1 MTKNI
6 IHTFLFRI
14 LVPIPYGT
22 LIYLLLLLINN
33 NLLIINESFISAEL
47 FFCIGLTYITLEANR
62 LSSLVF
68 FKKNTLSTAAIFSQL
83 GLNLAISL
91 IVVYCSLMLYFIAF
105 LGYSSMAGFSNEI
118 KSFSLFLGVTSLLYN
133 MLSISYNLLTKRN
146 EQLFNEEETLKEY
159 VQFELDNYQAQVNP
173 DLLFESLESAIT
185 LVHQDAD
192 EAEDFID
199 HLALAY
205 RYILS
210 NQHNDTTTVDREFE
224 AANNILHLHNVR
236 HSGLITLTSKTSSFD
251 GRVIPGSIPLLVD
264 EIIKSTLISSAKP
277 LEIILGREDN
287 YLTLSY
293 KLNDRLIKNT
303 HELLTFERLHTAY
316 SYFTEEPLVKVLA
329 YGDAFYKIPLLTLNE
344 VAA

>member
-6 IHTFLFRI
+6 IHSLLFRI
-14 LVPIPYGT
+14 LAPIPYGT

-33 NLLIINESFISAEL
+33 NLLIINESYISTEL
-47 FFCIGLTYITLEANR
+47 FFCIGLTYITLEVNR
-62 LSSLVF
+62 LFSVIIF
-68 FKKNTLSTAAIFSQL
+68 RKNTLATVSILSQL
-83 GLNLAISL
+83 GLNLAITL
-91 IVVYCSLMLYFIAF
+91 VVVYFSLMFYFVGF

-118 KSFSLFLGVTSLLYN
+118 KYFSLFLGVTSVLYN
-133 MLSISYNLLTKRN
+133 MLSISFNLLTKRN

-185 LVHQDAD
+185 LVHKDAE

-210 NQHNDTTTVDREFE
+210 NQHNETTTVEREIE

-236 HSGLITLTSKTSSFD
+236 HNGLINFVSNASSTE
-251 GRVIPGSIPLLVD
+251 GQIIPGSIPLLVD
-264 EIIKSTLISSAKP
+264 EIIKSTLISTTKP
-277 LEIILGREDN
+277 LEIVLSKEDN

-293 KLNDRLIKNT
+293 KINERLKKNN

-316 SYFTEEPLVKVLA
+316 SYYTEEPLVKVLA
-329 YGDAFYKIPLLTLNE
+329 YGNAFYKIPLLLINE
-344 VAA
+344 AAA

>member
-1 MTKNI
+1 MTKSI
-6 IHTFLFRI
+6 IHSFLFRI

-47 FFCIGLTYITLEANR
+47 FFCIGLTYIILESNR
-62 LSSLVF
+62 LATVMLF
-68 FKKNTLSTAAIFSQL
+68 RKNNLSMVSIFSQL
-83 GLNLAISL
+83 SFNLGITLA
-91 IVVYCSLMLYFIAF
+91 VVYFSLMGYFIGF
-105 LGYSSMAGFSNEI
+105 LGYDSMAGFSIEI

-133 MLSISYNLLTKRN
+133 MLSISYKLLTKRN
-146 EQLFNEEETLKEY
+146 EQLFNEEEILKEY

-192 EAEDFID
+192 EAENFID

-210 NQHNDTTTVDREFE
+210 NQHNETTTVDREIE

-236 HSGLITLTSKTSSFD
+236 HNGLIKFVNKTSTVEGSI
-251 GRVIPGSIPLLVD
+251 IPGSIPLLVD
-264 EIIKSTLISSAKP
+264 EIIKSTLISNAKP

-293 KLNDRLIKNT
+293 KMNDRLKKNN

-316 SYFTEEPLVKVLA
+316 SYYTNEPLVKVLA
-329 YGDAFYKIPLLTLNE
+329 YGDAFYKIPLLINE